1 MIYKITTKE
10 KIVYD
15 VIADSEDEARTKFHN
30 DDFDFAIVE
39 SMRIERIEE
48 EHDWDEESII

>member
-1 MIYKITTKE
+1 MIYKITTTE

-30 DDFDFAIVE
+30 DEYDFAIVE
-39 SMRIERIEE
+39 SMRIEKIKEE
-48 EHDWDEESII
+48 TQDLHS

>member
-1 MIYKITTKE
+1 MIYKITTNE

-15 VIADSEDEARTKFHN
+15 VIADTEDEARTKFHN

-39 SMRIERIEE
+39 SMRIEKIEE